1 MDKVIQASVKEA
13 LIQVGLM
20 NVQNGGN
27 IKQTLNLV
35 GWSTF
40 IFLQLK
46 TFKVIFYL
54 RIEGFKVFFC
64 LDLN

>member
-1 MDKVIQASVKEA
+1 MRVFTDLKSFRIFAKEREEINAYKQRMDKVIQASVKEA

-35 GWSTF
+35 G
-40 IFLQLK
+40 
-46 TFKVIFYL
+46 
-54 RIEGFKVFFC
+54 
-64 LDLN
+64 

>member
-1 MDKVIQASVKEA
+1 MRVFTNLKSFRIFAKEREEINAYKQRMDKVIQASVKEA

-35 GWSTF
+35 G
-40 IFLQLK
+40 
-46 TFKVIFYL
+46 
-54 RIEGFKVFFC
+54 
-64 LDLN
+64 